1 MLTGS
6 DALGQDKNQTIA
18 CALALLNYVFENSR
32 ESDQAKT
39 GSTSSR
45 TPNFAITSA
54 CICCAN

>member
-18 CALALLNYVFENSR
+18 CALALLNCVFANTR
-32 ESDQAKT
+32 ESDQTKT

-45 TPNFAITSA
+45 TPNFSMTSA